1 MIKIIQ
7 IEFHQYTT
15 FEKAVVQYM
24 QWAHY
29 FAFMLLLYYYCKAI
43 TYENTRKTWNTDFII
58 VCQNFVGLYFKF

>member
-1 MIKIIQ
+1 MVCWISKCMIKTIQ

-43 TYENTRKTWNTDFII
+43 TYVPSAPTLIKIFWTIPTS
-58 VCQNFVGLYFKF
+58 

>member
-1 MIKIIQ
+1 MIKAIQ

-24 QWAHY
+24 HWAYY

-43 TYENTRKTWNTDFII
+43 MYLCTFSTNDVPLTKYLDI
-58 VCQNFVGLYFKF
+58 